1 MIRAPFRSK
10 TVPLGQVSNHN
21 RFQPIKTSGKIVGD
35 FRHFLTKAADQ
46 SSIDSFDQSDSCNQ
60 LNPSS
65 IEGVAF
71 SNQISN
77 QSLEDRLICSNDISS
92 LEGVQQCSQ
101 IMSQSQASMQNR
113 DFTFSLRE
121 VDFSCSDPLDQSQP
135 RANHANEI
143 R

>member
-1 MIRAPFRSK
+1 M
-10 TVPLGQVSNHN
+10 GQVSNHN
-21 RFQPIKTSGKIVGD
+21 RFQPIKTSGNIVGD
-35 FRHFLTKAADQ
+35 FRHLLTQAADQ

-60 LNPSS
+60 LSPSS

-77 QSLEDRLICSNDISS
+77 QSLEDRLISSNNISS

-121 VDFSCSDPLDQSQP
+121 VDFLCSDPLDQSQP
-135 RANHANEI
+135 LMQMRYAKPEVCE
-143 R
+143 